1 MGVNGATLVGS
12 PPREDTVRDFKELKV
27 WQKAHRLVIEVYRHS
42 RSFPPDERFGLT
54 AHLRKSAT
62 SVPSNIAEGC
72 GRQGERE
79 FARFL
84 SIAAGSASEAEYQ
97 LLLARDLGY
106 LQPHVHRQLDDQVN
120 EVKRMLN
127 SFIQK
132 LS

>member
-1 MGVNGATLVGS
+1 M
-12 PPREDTVRDFKELKV
+12 RDFKELKV
-27 WQKAHRLVIEVYRHS
+27 WQKAHRLVIEIYRHS

-72 GRQGERE
+72 GREGERE
-79 FARFL
+79 LARFL

-106 LQPHVHRQLDDQVN
+106 LPPDVHRQLDDQVN

-127 SFIQK
+127 SFIRA
-132 LS
+132 LG